1 MREIYTKLEDGRI
14 LIKLDKSLYEKEA
27 IMAAAYK
34 MTNFCFII
42 VKPLENNRL
51 GIYFEPKSNQDENE
65 LKLIAKNYC
74 NEVLDQQIRLDVE
87 KQYGNIR
94 DLFTPCVALDFWI
107 EGLLNFVIVSKV
119 LPSGG

>member
-1 MREIYTKLEDGRI
+1 MENIITKIQDNQI

-34 MTNFCFII
+34 MTNFCYII

-51 GIYFEPKSNQDENE
+51 GVYFEPKSNQNENK

-87 KQYGNIR
+87 KRYGNIR
-94 DLFTPCVALDFWI
+94 DLLVKQAFSPI
-107 EGLLNFVIVSKV
+107 ENIKDKIKV
-119 LPSGG
+119 